1 MIVIGVVGLPG
12 SGKGEFS
19 NIAKKMGIPVIVMGD
34 VVRKALDDAGLKR
47 TDRNMGEMSRHL
59 RAGLG
64 MDALAK
70 LTIPDI
76 EDKKSDLVVVDGIRG
91 DSEVELYRDYFDNFC
106 LVSIESSFES
116 RLKRMGTRGRSD
128 DTADEE
134 SLRKRDERETG
145 WGLGRA
151 FRMADFR
158 IENEGSL
165 DDFSEK
171 VALTIE
177 EIRERI

>member
-19 NIAKKMGIPVIVMGD
+19 NIAKKLDIPVIVMGD

-47 TDRNMGEMSRHL
+47 TDKNMGEMSRHL
-59 RAGLG
+59 RNGLG

-70 LTIPDI
+70 LTIPEI
-76 EDKKSDLVVVDGIRG
+76 EDKNTDLIVVDGIRG
-91 DSEVELYRDYFDNFC
+91 DSEVELYRDHFDNFF

-128 DTADEE
+128 DTTDEK
-134 SLRKRDERETG
+134 SLKMRDEREIG

-151 FRMADFR
+151 FKMADFR

-165 DDFSEK
+165 NDFSEK

-177 EIRERI
+177 EIRSKA